1 VFHDDQHGTAIISGA
16 ALINALEL
24 VGKKI
29 GDVQVVFC
37 GAGAAGI
44 ACAEMYLKL
53 GVKRENV
60 LFVDTV
66 GVIYEGRTEKMNP
79 YKQRFAR
86 DTKARTLAD
95 AMKGADVFV
104 GVAVKDLLT
113 PEMLKTMTAKPIVF
127 AMANPDPEITYE
139 LATQTRSDVIMATGR
154 SDYPNQ
160 VNNVLGFPF
169 IFRGAL
175 DVRASAIN
183 NEMKL
188 AAAHALAKLAREDV
202 PEQVLKAYGVTRMQF
217 GKEYL
222 IPKPFDPRVLL
233 WEAPAVAQAAMDT
246 GVARKPLKDMGR
258 YRESLER
265 IMGRSREVMHLIVH
279 KAQSATPHR
288 LVFPEGE
295 HDTIIR
301 AARQLSDQRIA
312 RPVLLGRPDVIKER
326 AAHFGFEL
334 RDYDTIDVTNSPK
347 LALYADALYKARSR
361 KGMTPSAAAEYVL
374 DPTIFGLMMVRLGE
388 AEGFV
393 GGMFRPY
400 PDTIKPAIQLVGLR
414 EGVSRVSAL
423 HLLVMKDRL
432 CFCADTMVN
441 IDPTADELA
450 EIAVLAADT
459 ARFFDIEPRVAML
472 SFSSFGSVKH
482 PLTEKV
488 ALAAEK
494 VRKLRPELVVDG
506 EMHLDTAVVEEIVR
520 ENYPHSRIKGD
531 ANVLIFPS
539 LESGNIG
546 YKLVQRLGGAESVGP
561 ILMGMRRPIG
571 VLQHSMT
578 VAEIVNL
585 TAIAAVAAD
594 MYPASQRGAIAK
606 EALAG
611 AK

>member
-1 VFHDDQHGTAIISGA
+1 MH
-16 ALINALEL
+16 
-24 VGKKI
+24 
-29 GDVQVVFC
+29 
-37 GAGAAGI
+37 
-44 ACAEMYLKL
+44 
-53 GVKRENV
+53 
-60 LFVDTV
+60 
-66 GVIYEGRTEKMNP
+66 
-79 YKQRFAR
+79 
-86 DTKARTLAD
+86 
-95 AMKGADVFV
+95 
-104 GVAVKDLLT
+104 
-113 PEMLKTMTAKPIVF
+113 
-127 AMANPDPEITYE
+127 
-139 LATQTRSDVIMATGR
+139 
-154 SDYPNQ
+154 
-160 VNNVLGFPF
+160 
-169 IFRGAL
+169 
-175 DVRASAIN
+175 
-183 NEMKL
+183 
-188 AAAHALAKLAREDV
+188 
-202 PEQVLKAYGVTRMQF
+202 F

-233 WEAPAVAQAAMDT
+233 WEAPAVAQAAMDS
-246 GVARKPLKDMGR
+246 GVARMPIKDMGR

-279 KAQSATPHR
+279 KAQSSAPR
-288 LVFPEGE
+288 RIVFPEGE

-312 RPVLLGRPDVIKER
+312 RPVLLGRPEVIKER

-334 RDYDTIDVTNSPK
+334 HDYETIDVATSPK
-347 LALYADALYKARSR
+347 LAQYADALYRARAR
-361 KGMTPSAAAEYVL
+361 KGMTPPAAESAVL

-441 IDPTADELA
+441 IDPTAEELA

-459 ARFFDIEPRVAML
+459 AQVFDIEPRVAML

-488 ALAAEK
+488 ARAVEN
-494 VRKLRPELVVDG
+494 VRRLRPELVIDG
-506 EMHLDTAVVEEIVR
+506 EMHVDTAVVEEIVK
-520 ENYPHSRIKGD
+520 ENYPHSRIRGD

-546 YKLVQRLGGAESVGP
+546 YKLVQRLGRAESIGP
-561 ILMGMRRPIG
+561 ILMGMRRPVS
-571 VLQHSMT
+571 VLQHSQT

-585 TAIAAVAAD
+585 AAITAVAAD
-594 MYPASQRGAIAK
+594 LYPGRRPMGVD

-611 AK
+611 ARAE